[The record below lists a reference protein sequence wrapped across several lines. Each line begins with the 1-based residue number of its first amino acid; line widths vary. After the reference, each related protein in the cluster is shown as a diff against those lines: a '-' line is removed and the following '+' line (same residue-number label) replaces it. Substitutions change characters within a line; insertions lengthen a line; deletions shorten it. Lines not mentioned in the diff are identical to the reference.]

1 MINNFNFPEGVKWSL
16 NYTNGP
22 DFFSDDFKFS
32 TAEKLFY
39 YYTGSIIKY
48 VDISNSTSTRNM
60 FYSCSNLITIP
71 QLNTSNVT
79 DMYNMFYG
87 CNSLLSIPQLDT
99 SKVRDMSYM
108 FYNCTKLTT
117 IPQLN
122 TSNVTN
128 MNDMFYGCTY
138 LISIPQLDTSN
149 VTNISYMF
157 QGCVYLK
164 SIPLLDCGKV
174 TNANYI
180 LNPSYYGDQVNLT
193 YMGGFKNLKVD
204 LDIQKAPNLT
214 VQSLMN
220 VINNLYDF
228 RANGDTTT
236 TKKLQ
241 LGTTNL
247 NKLTD
252 EQKAVATN
260 KGWSLT

>member
-1 MINNFNFPEGVKWSL
+1 MINNFNFPEGVEWSF
-16 NYTNGP
+16 NYVSGP

-39 YYTGSIIKY
+39 YYAGSVIKY
-48 VDISNSTSTRNM
+48 ADISNATSARNM
-60 FYSCSNLITIP
+60 FYGCSNLISIP

-87 CNSLLSIPQLDT
+87 CSNLLSIPQLDT
-99 SKVRDMSYM
+99 SKARDMSYM

-117 IPQLN
+117 IPQLD
-122 TSNVTN
+122 TSNVTTLN
-128 MNDMFYGCTY
+128 SMFYGCSN
-138 LISIPQLDTSN
+138 LLSIPQLNTSN

-157 QGCVYLK
+157 QGCVYLR
-164 SIPLLDCGKV
+164 SIPLLDCSKV
-174 TNANYI
+174 TRAYDI
-180 LNPSYYGDQVNLT
+180 LNPSYYGDQVHLT

-204 LDIQKAPNLT
+204 LDIRKAPNLT
-214 VQSLMN
+214 IQSLMN

-228 RANGDTTT
+228 RANGESTTRT
-236 TKKLQ
+236 LQ

>member
-1 MINNFNFPEGVKWSL
+1 MINNFNFPVGVEWSF
-16 NYTNGP
+16 NYISGL

-32 TAEKLFY
+32 NADKLFY

-48 VDISNSTSTRNM
+48 LDISNATSARNM
-60 FYSCSNLITIP
+60 FYSCSNLISIP

-87 CNSLLSIPQLDT
+87 CSNLLSIPQLDT
-99 SKVRDMSYM
+99 SQVIDMSYM
-108 FYNCTKLTT
+108 FYNCKNLTT
-117 IPQLN
+117 
-122 TSNVTN
+122 
-128 MNDMFYGCTY
+128 
-138 LISIPQLDTSN
+138 IPQLDTSN
-149 VTNISYMF
+149 VTNISNMF

-174 TNANYI
+174 TSASSI
-180 LNPSYYGDQVNLT
+180 LNPSYYGDQLNLT
-193 YMGGFKNLKVD
+193 YMGGFKNIKVNF
-204 LDIQKAPNLT
+204 DIQKAPNLT

-228 RANGDTTT
+228 RANGDSTTT
-236 TKKLQ
+236 RTLQ